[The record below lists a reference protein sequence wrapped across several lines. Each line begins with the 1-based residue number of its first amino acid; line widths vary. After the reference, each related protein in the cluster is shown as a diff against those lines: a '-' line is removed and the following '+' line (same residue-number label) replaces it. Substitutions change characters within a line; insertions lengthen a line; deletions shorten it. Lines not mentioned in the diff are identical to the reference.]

1 LTSAAVSCEIRD
13 VAKRRYRYTI
23 LIVPERDRRG
33 YYVTVP
39 ALPGC
44 FSQGRTIEDAR
55 RNAQKAIAL
64 HVQSLRADGFE
75 IPVEPEDA
83 YRVAVEVAG

>member
-1 LTSAAVSCEIRD
+1 MTSAAVSCVIRD